1 MSRRMKP
8 RLNVVL
14 TRFRWDWSLFFA
26 STCSATRCVK
36 ATFTRF
42 HWKFILLNDQKSL
55 FSWLH
60 FKSQLKVL
68 NFSMNQE
75 LKWGWTKIFF
85 RNLRALEI
93 IAPTSQ
99 FTFSRFC
106 ARVPPRERG
115 AALFLVELGK
125 KRFYVWLLL
134 KVFFL
139 WYFRRSITV
148 SAKRKIC
155 L

>member
-1 MSRRMKP
+1 MKP

-42 HWKFILLNDQKSL
+42 HWKFILSNDQKSL

-75 LKWGWTKIFF
+75 FKWGWTKIFF

-115 AALFLVELGK
+115 AALFFGWAREKTILRLTFAESVFPLILPAKHHRFRETENLSLV
-125 KRFYVWLLL
+125 
-134 KVFFL
+134 
-139 WYFRRSITV
+139 SN
-148 SAKRKIC
+148 
-155 L
+155 